1 MYNHFMSH
9 KKHPQPVKRIV
20 DIVRRLYAFDRLRAS
35 EISKE
40 YEVSSK
46 TINRDMKKIS
56 EIIPLLSSRGVYH
69 VDTEKM
75 LHLSRLPSAMLHS
88 FASNAGMSIECLGG
102 STSAIP
108 VISFAIAYDGIPKQI
123 AEQII
128 QSMEKECKCR
138 FDYTNNRG
146 IPSLRTVSP
155 IKLYAAKGK
164 WYLLA
169 KDDTSKEVR
178 PFDFLKIRQFEILP
192 GVPNDLTR
200 SEIEEANER
209 ASIWASAGQKP
220 FEVRLYVSAYAKR
233 YLMEVPLHKSQ
244 TLESPHTDG
253 TATFA
258 YRITHNMELLP
269 EIKNWIP
276 HIQVIEPK
284 ELRDVLRKDVE
295 KYLAEMDNM
304 DI

>member
-1 MYNHFMSH
+1 MNY
-9 KKHPQPVKRIV
+9 KKHAQPVKRIV
-20 DIVRRLYAFDRLRAS
+20 DIVRRLYAFERLRAS

-40 YEVSSK
+40 YEVSTK
-46 TINRDMKKIS
+46 TIGRDMHKIA
-56 EIIPLLSSRGVYH
+56 EVIPLISKRGVYH
-69 VDTEKM
+69 IDTEKM

-108 VISFAIAYDGIPKQI
+108 VISFAIAYNGIPKQI

-128 QSMEKECKCR
+128 QSIEKECKCR

-146 IPSLRTVSP
+146 ISSLRTVSP
-155 IKLYAAKGK
+155 IKLYTAKGK

-178 PFDFLKIRQFEILP
+178 PFDFLKIRHFEILP

-209 ASIWASAGQKP
+209 ASVWASAGQKP
-220 FEVRLYVSAYAKR
+220 FEVRLHVSAYAKR

-244 TLESPHTDG
+244 TLESPHIDG

-276 HIQVIEPK
+276 HIHILEPK
-284 ELRDVLRKDVE
+284 SMRKSLREDVE
-295 KYLAEMDNM
+295 IFLRQIDEMD
-304 DI
+304 I